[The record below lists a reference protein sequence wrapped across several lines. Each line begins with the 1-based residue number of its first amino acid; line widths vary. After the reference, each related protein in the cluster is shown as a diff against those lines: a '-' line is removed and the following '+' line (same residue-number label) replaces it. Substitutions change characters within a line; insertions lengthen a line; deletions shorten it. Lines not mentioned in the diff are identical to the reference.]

1 MIETINM
8 VEPKKLRLKHLIDEI
23 VSKEGKIPILE
34 AIVEVYGDKKPDY
47 KIRLNNYKE
56 RLSILYG
63 EIDRR
68 DKLYSS

>member
-1 MIETINM
+1 MT
-8 VEPKKLRLKHLIDEI
+8 EPKKLRLKQLIDEI
-23 VSKEGKIPILE
+23 VSKENKMQILD
-34 AIVEVYGDKKPDY
+34 AIVEVYGDEKPEH
-47 KIRLNNYKE
+47 KISLNNHKE